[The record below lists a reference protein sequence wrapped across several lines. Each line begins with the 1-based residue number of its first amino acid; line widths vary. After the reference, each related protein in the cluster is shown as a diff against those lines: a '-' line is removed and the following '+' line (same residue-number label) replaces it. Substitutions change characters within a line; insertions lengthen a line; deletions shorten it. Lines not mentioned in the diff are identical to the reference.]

1 MAFIAKNRKKNLIVS
16 FLALLLFSGVIFSFS
31 DIQSVYASFMDC
43 AVGNNLSQGTLTQC
57 MLSNGTEGEVTGF
70 LEPVSNI
77 VVTAFKW
84 ILYGIFTVLGLLTSL
99 AMVILEWAINPEKVA
114 IFFGNPGIYES
125 WRFIRDFF
133 NLFFILVL
141 LYTAFMLVFQVSKDF
156 KKALL
161 SIVLAALFINFS
173 YPVSRALID
182 MTNVPMYFFANQM
195 MASSGEGTDIF
206 GQAMTASNIKGILI
220 PGSQDGGNFQS
231 GSVDISRLLIA
242 IVFLFIFSIT
252 LLVLSIMFVI
262 RLVAL
267 VVLVIFSPVGFAA
280 SIIPGLGKFSSDW
293 WKYFWNYA
301 FFGPAAMLM
310 LLVSVRLFSSLGD
323 GSAVFANMKTVASN
337 NVTGVDQTFFSSMAL
352 FTIPIIM
359 LWIAMGLAKS
369 FSIVG
374 AGMVVDKGQAFTKWA
389 GKKTYNNT
397 LTRGVGKGIKERAEN
412 NGVLKYV
419 TPKYWKDSSQQTEE
433 RIAGR
438 VGGGREGYDRVIENQ
453 HNKHVAENEKKME
466 EGRMSATV
474 LKEHIDPRNINKYS
488 AAERE
493 AAANILAKK
502 EQFSSAS
509 ELNNAVE
516 AIKSANK
523 DPQAQAE
530 KVKELIKKANG
541 NALDSMDVT
550 QYNNMAALGP
560 DIKKELDK
568 KLKKEGKSSVLIE
581 VEVANTM
588 RANPA
593 GNAGV
598 VRQAAVNNMLSNMSS
613 SDVAKQDV
621 FRAGNANEAHAQ
633 NYMTL
638 TRISNPER
646 YQKIQADLP

>member
-31 DIQSVYASFMDC
+31 DVQSADAVEQSFLYGDC
-43 AVGNNLSQGTLTQC
+43 GDFFCPKSVSESISTAAGKVGGAVTDGLK
-57 MLSNGTEGEVTGF
+57 
-70 LEPVSNI
+70 P
-77 VVTAFKW
+77 AFQW
-84 ILYGIFTVLGLLTSL
+84 LLYGIFVTLGLLTSL
-99 AMVILEWAINPEKVA
+99 AITIFEWAIDPKDVA
-114 IFFGNPGIYES
+114 VLFGNPGIYES
-125 WRFIRDFF
+125 WKFIRDFF

-141 LYTAFMLVFQVSKDF
+141 LYTAFTLVFQVSKDF

-195 MASSGEGTDIF
+195 MASNPGAGSGTGLF
-206 GQAMTASNIKGILI
+206 GSALTATSLETTLLPNKQDSN
-220 PGSQDGGNFQS
+220 
-231 GSVDISRLLIA
+231 ISRLLIA

-267 VVLVIFSPVGFAA
+267 VVLVIFSPVGFAV
-280 SIIPGLGKFSSDW
+280 SIIPGLEKYSGMW
-293 WKYFWNYA
+293 WDNFWKYA

-310 LLVSVRLFSSLGD
+310 LLVSVRLFSSLGN
-323 GSAVFANMKTVASN
+323 GSEVFANMKTVAG
-337 NVTGVDQTFFSSMAL
+337 NVVGVDQSFFASMAL
-352 FTIPIIM
+352 FSIPIIM
-359 LWIAMGLAKS
+359 LWFTMGLAKS

-438 VGGGREGYDRVIENQ
+438 VGGGREGYNRVIENQ
-453 HNKHVAENEKKME
+453 HNKQVAENEKKME

-474 LKEHIDPRNINKYS
+474 LKEHIDPRTRDKYS

-621 FRAGNANEAHAQ
+621 FRAGNANEVHAQ